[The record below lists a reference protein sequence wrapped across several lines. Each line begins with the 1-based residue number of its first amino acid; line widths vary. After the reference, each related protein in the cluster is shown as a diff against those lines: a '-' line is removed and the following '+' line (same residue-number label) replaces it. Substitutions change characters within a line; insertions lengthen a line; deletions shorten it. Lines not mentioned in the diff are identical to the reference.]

1 MAAAAEKWLYNG
13 FRALGSVATVG
24 MIGTNCIFNVEGGE
38 QAVMINRF
46 GTPFNAK
53 GISEKMY
60 NEGTHF
66 KMPWFQKEEV
76 YTIRT
81 RAKDIPT
88 TTPTKDLQTVTIW
101 IRLLYKPDRERL
113 FQIHKTLGNSYDE
126 RVLPSVGNEVMKS
139 VVAQYDADHLLTQ
152 RDKVSREIRNQVTER
167 CLAYDIVLDDV
178 SITHLAF
185 SKEYAK
191 AIEDKQVA
199 EQDAEK
205 QKYVVARA
213 EQERLAT
220 VVRAEGEAEAATM
233 ISTALKTH
241 GGGMI
246 EVKRIDAA
254 REIAE
259 TLSKANN
266 VMYLP
271 GGGSNML
278 LNLGVPGG
286 SAQR

>member
-1 MAAAAEKWLYNG
+1 
-13 FRALGSVATVG
+13 

-38 QAVMINRF
+38 QAVMVNRF
-46 GTPFNAK
+46 ATPFNAK

-66 KMPWFQKEEV
+66 KLPWFQKEEV

-81 RAKDIPT
+81 R
-88 TTPTKDLQTVTIW
+88 TKDLPTMTIW

-113 FQIHKTLGNSYDE
+113 FQIHKTLGSGYDE
-126 RVLPSVGNEVMKS
+126 RVLPSVGHEVMKS

-191 AIEDKQVA
+191 AIEDKLVA

-278 LNLGVPGG
+278 LNLGAPGAP
-286 SAQR
+286 AQR